1 MQPVVLDIPS
11 RWFSQA
17 EWVMPPTLFYNSDGV
32 TEAFRTGVASLD
44 RFGPGSIKNPSHDLM
59 ESWLIAVQMM

>member
-1 MQPVVLDIPS
+1 
-11 RWFSQA
+11 
-17 EWVMPPTLFYNSDGV
+17 MPPTLFYNSDGV

-59 ESWLIAVQMM
+59 ES